1 MNCNCFLFSF
11 CAILFSVLYF
21 SFYPHLSTHRLHVRL
36 LPDLIYCVACAP
48 PQPRKG
54 PGVRLF
60 TLPYPIAPLGRCRSP
75 VSPSLPVARLS
86 LNWDCM
92 CGNEATWHVILWSS
106 QRTLATANTHMPTSP
121 LTQPSYS
128 NCSAAASRYTR
139 RTDTCFNFNQVLQ
152 LIDSIQCWVLAKV
165 LKCICRSVNGKAVY
179 RYISTICLCIYM

>member
-48 PQPRKG
+48 RQPRKG
-54 PGVRLF
+54 PGVRLLP
-60 TLPYPIAPLGRCRSP
+60 LPYPVAPLGRCRSP

-106 QRTLATANTHMPTSP
+106 QRTLATANTHIPTSP
-121 LTQPSYS
+121 LTQPLSIARQATAT
-128 NCSAAASRYTR
+128 AAQPLQGIPAGQTP
-139 RTDTCFNFNQVLQ
+139 VL
-152 LIDSIQCWVLAKV
+152 ISIKSC
-165 LKCICRSVNGKAVY
+165 N
-179 RYISTICLCIYM
+179 